1 MLARTDTLMRAG
13 MHPWVGIALSYYAL
27 ALGAVAVGGLAF
39 NRKNILGK
47 EGDDR

>member
-13 MHPWVGIALSYYAL
+13 MHPWVGIALSCAL